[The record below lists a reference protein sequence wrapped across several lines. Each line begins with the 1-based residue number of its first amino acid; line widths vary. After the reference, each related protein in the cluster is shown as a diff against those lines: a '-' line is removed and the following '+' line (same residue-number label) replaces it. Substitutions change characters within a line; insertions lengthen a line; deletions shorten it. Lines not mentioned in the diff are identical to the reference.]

1 MNNPA
6 KQKLAAGGTVVALS
20 VNLPSAALVE
30 MLALL
35 GPDLL
40 VVDTEHTTISL
51 ETFEGMVRAADVA
64 GVPLIARLGENE
76 PQRTLRFLDAG
87 ADGVQITMVSTRE
100 DAERA
105 VASVK
110 YPPLGSRGLA
120 PTRAA
125 HYGLRGP
132 LTEYVEIANRETL
145 VVVQIETPE
154 GVENAAAIA
163 AVPGVDV
170 VMVGPTDLASTMG
183 HLGQPRHPDVLAAT
197 DHVATAVLQAGKA
210 VGNLARNLA
219 DCQALREQGY
229 RYLYVGTTGL
239 LTGAV
244 TTLLAEL
251 RRPRL

>member
-1 MNNPA
+1 MMNNPA
-6 KQKLAAGGTVVALS
+6 KQKLAAGGTIVALS

-30 MLALL
+30 MLGLL

-76 PQRTLRFLDAG
+76 PQRTLRYLDAG
-87 ADGVQITMVSTRE
+87 ADGVQITMVCTRE

-125 HYGLRGP
+125 RYGLGGP
-132 LTEYVEIANRETL
+132 LTENVE
-145 VVVQIETPE
+145 
-154 GVENAAAIA
+154 
-163 AVPGVDV
+163 
-170 VMVGPTDLASTMG
+170 LASQPTLCP
-183 HLGQPRHPDVLAAT
+183 HLA
-197 DHVATAVLQAGKA
+197 QAPKG
-210 VGNLARNLA
+210 GDSAR
-219 DCQALREQGY
+219 
-229 RYLYVGTTGL
+229 
-239 LTGAV
+239 
-244 TTLLAEL
+244 
-251 RRPRL
+251 